1 MKTESFLRLD
11 GVKGDACDPRYK
23 GWFVVLSFSVGDSG
37 SPLGSLGQGSRGASQ
52 IGGAI
57 LQILFDSQFPKLD
70 DAVRRGALSSGELDV
85 LLNGVVTARIHFTGI
100 IDASLFLAGGTPLTG
115 SLRLDCMT
123 KSDYTAPAP
132 NRSTPGWKTTE
143 APRR

>member
-11 GVKGDACDPRYK
+11 GVKGDAGDPRYK

-37 SPLGSLGQGSRGASQ
+37 SPLASQGHGSRDASR

-85 LLNGVVTARIHFTGI
+85 LLNGVVTSRIHFTGI
-100 IDASLFLAGGTPLTG
+100 IDAS
-115 SLRLDCMT
+115 
-123 KSDYTAPAP
+123 
-132 NRSTPGWKTTE
+132 
-143 APRR
+143 